1 MITSPRSSCPIN
13 RGVELLG
20 DHWSL
25 LILRDMAFCGYRSFR
40 ELLTN
45 SREGIT
51 PATLSKRLTGL
62 VEIGLLTKHA
72 TPRGTQ
78 GRYSLTEQSIQLV
91 PLFFE
96 LARAGGIL
104 DPTTESTEKRFEGW
118 YGDHDKIHTHMDE
131 LRSEHLPDGAQPK
144 AASNPLSAQP

>member
-1 MITSPRSSCPIN
+1 MITTPRSSCPIN

-25 LILRDMAFCGYRSFR
+25 LVLRDMAFCGYRSFR

-51 PATLSKRLTGL
+51 PAMLSKRLTSLVELGL
-62 VEIGLLTKHA
+62 VSKA
-72 TPRGTQ
+72 PAPRGAQ
-78 GRYSLTEQSIQLV
+78 GRYSLTEKGILLV

-96 LARAGGIL
+96 LAQAGTVL
-104 DPTTESTEKRFEGW
+104 DPTTESTEPRFAGW
-118 YGDHDKIHTHMDE
+118 HGDPARIGAFMDE
-131 LRSEHLPDGAQPK
+131 LRREHAR
-144 AASNPLSAQP
+144 

>member
-1 MITSPRSSCPIN
+1 MITTPRSACPIN

-51 PATLSKRLTGL
+51 PSMLTKRLNSL
-62 VEIGLLTKHA
+62 VEIGLVTKESA
-72 TPRGTQ
+72 PRGAQ
-78 GRYSLTEQSIQLV
+78 GRYSLTESGIQLV

-96 LARAGGIL
+96 LAQAGAML
-104 DPTTESTEKRFEGW
+104 DPSTETTEPRFEGW
-118 YGDHDKIHTHMDE
+118 YGDEDKIQSYMDE
-131 LRSEHLPDGAQPK
+131 LRGEHL
-144 AASNPLSAQP
+144 

>member
-1 MITSPRSSCPIN
+1 MITTPRSSCPIN

-25 LILRDMAFCGYRSFR
+25 LILRDMAFWGYRSFR

-51 PATLSKRLTGL
+51 PATLSKRLSGL
-62 VEIGLLTKHA
+62 VDVGLLTKQSA
-72 TPRGTQ
+72 PRGAQ
-78 GRYSLTEQSIQLV
+78 GLYSLTEQSIQLV

-96 LARAGGIL
+96 LARVGGVL
-104 DPTTESTEKRFEGW
+104 DPTTESTEKRFDGW
-118 YGDHDKIHTHMDE
+118 YGDNDKIHAYMDE
-131 LRSEHLPDGAQPK
+131 LRHEHLIETV
-144 AASNPLSAQP
+144 STN

>member
-25 LILRDMAFCGYRSFR
+25 LILRDMTFCGYRSFR

-51 PATLSKRLTGL
+51 PATLSKRLSGL
-62 VEIGLLTKHA
+62 VEIGLLTKESA
-72 TPRGTQ
+72 PRGAQ
-78 GRYSLTEQSIQLV
+78 GLYSLTEQSIQLV

-104 DPTTESTEKRFEGW
+104 DPATESTEKRFDGW
-118 YGDHDKIHTHMDE
+118 YGDDDKIHAYMDE
-131 LRSEHLPDGAQPK
+131 LRREHLAEAPKPGARPK
-144 AASNPLSAQP
+144 